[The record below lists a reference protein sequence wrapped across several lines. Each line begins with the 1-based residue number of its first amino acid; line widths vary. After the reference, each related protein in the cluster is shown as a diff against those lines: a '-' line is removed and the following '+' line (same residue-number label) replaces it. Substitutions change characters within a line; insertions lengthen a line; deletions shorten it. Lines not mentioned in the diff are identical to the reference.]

1 MPPMLNEWISL
12 GVPYT
17 IPILTALFLLMAL
30 LLLGMRAKSKKRSKR
45 LSYTQQIIQAIQ
57 PDAGLEN
64 NLNLILEII
73 GSIVEAQGYAFY
85 VRDSKT
91 GLFLLKSVRHL
102 REDLGKVAPSY
113 SGLAPYEKEKYL
125 PPLSLAADSA
135 NKEAGFIKEGE
146 IPLCHI
152 PLSKGQGLIRL
163 GPTSGFS
170 KKKFELLMYVT
181 DLLPNFLDVLI
192 EAELLRM
199 KADVVETSSMALQQI
214 SSMSLDS
221 ETVIQKMFGMVSSA
235 MGMSGGSLFISEA
248 GTISISSFFGWSAE
262 TKRRLREPSTVSL
275 LIQLIGAKELV
286 HWDPDTPVL
295 DQTISLIGNRGDV
308 LIIAGRLPYPG
319 KKAWFV
325 CGFPQSA
332 LKDLTREQLKTS
344 FQMMITELA
353 KLVNLQNT
361 MKTFGQTY
369 SEFLKRLSSTID
381 DLNPYTVG
389 YSEMMS
395 RYSVIIAKE
404 MGLPLMQIRSIG
416 LAAHLSNIGV
426 LGLSEDLYLKE
437 GKFTEVEF
445 EKMKLH
451 AEVGASIIEM
461 TIGDMDVAKNIRHHH
476 ERMDGNGYPHGLRG
490 EEIPIGARIISVVQ
504 TFLAKINGRKY
515 RDPLSFDKAIQ
526 LLESLAGVQLDVNV
540 VQAFVRW
547 FEKKRHAASVK
558 SRSLGP
564 CWEMCCTP
572 VEVCRTCPAFQN
584 NRQNCWEMQTNNCQS
599 HGKSCE
605 TCFVYTEIKSRS
617 ATGT

>member
-1 MPPMLNEWISL
+1 MPPMLNEWISQI
-12 GVPYT
+12 VPYA
-17 IPILTALFLLMAL
+17 IPLLSAVLLSMAL
-30 LLLGMRAKSKKRSKR
+30 LSLWMRTKSNKRLKR
-45 LSYTQQIIQAIQ
+45 LSYTQQVIQAIQ
-57 PDAGLEN
+57 PEAGLDN

-73 GSIVEAQGYAFY
+73 GSVVEAQGYAFY
-85 VRDSKT
+85 VRDPKT
-91 GLFLLKSVRHL
+91 GHFLLKSVRHQ
-102 REDLGKVAPSY
+102 RDDLGKVAPSY
-113 SGLAPYEKEKYL
+113 SGLAPYKKEKYL
-125 PPLSLAADSA
+125 PPLSLAAESA
-135 NKEAGFIKEGE
+135 KEEAGFIKEGE
-146 IPLCHI
+146 VPLYHI
-152 PLSKGQGLIRL
+152 PLRRGQGVIRI
-163 GPTSGFS
+163 GPSSRFP
-170 KKKFELLMYVT
+170 KKKLEMLSYIAE
-181 DLLPNFLDVLI
+181 LLPNFLDILI
-192 EAELLRM
+192 EAERLHM
-199 KADVVETSSMALQQI
+199 KADVVETSSIALQQI
-214 SSMSLDS
+214 SSMGMDS
-221 ETVIQKMFGMVSSA
+221 ETVILKIFGMISSA
-235 MGMSGGSLFISEA
+235 LGMSGGSLFLSEA

-262 TKRRLREPSTVSL
+262 SKRRLNDPSTVSL
-275 LIQLIGAKELV
+275 LIQLIGKKELV
-286 HWDPDTPVL
+286 HWDQETPVL
-295 DQTISLIGNRGDV
+295 DQAISLIGNRDDV
-308 LIIAGRLPYPG
+308 LILAGRLPFPE

-332 LKDLTREQLKTS
+332 TKDLSPEQLKTS
-344 FQMMITELA
+344 FQMMIPELS
-353 KLVNLQNT
+353 KLVDLQNK

-389 YSEMMS
+389 QSEMMS

-404 MGLPLMQIRSIG
+404 MGLPLKQIRNIG

-461 TIGDMDVAKNIRHHH
+461 TIGDTEIAEYVRHHH

-515 RDPLSFDKAIQ
+515 REPLSFEKAIQ
-526 LLESLAGVQLDVNV
+526 LIESLAGAQLDANV
-540 VQAFVRW
+540 VQAFVSW
-547 FEKKRHAASVK
+547 FGKKRNAASVEG
-558 SRSLGP
+558 RSLGP

-572 VEVCRTCPAFQN
+572 VEVCRSCPAFHN

-605 TCFVYTEIKSRS
+605 TCFVYTEIKTRS
-617 ATGT
+617 KTGS